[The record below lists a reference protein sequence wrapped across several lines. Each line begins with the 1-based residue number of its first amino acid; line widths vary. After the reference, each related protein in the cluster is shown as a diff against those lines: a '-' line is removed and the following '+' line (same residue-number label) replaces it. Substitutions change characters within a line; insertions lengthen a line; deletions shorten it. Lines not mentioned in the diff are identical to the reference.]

1 MGVGRLRGN
10 SARIPVMGI
19 DRDIV
24 RSLREFGVFINQAD
38 WRGKEN
44 DVVNTFAHRFLA
56 KRVRPLDRIGIE
68 VGVPQL
74 GGKGRKQA
82 VRKDLVI
89 WKRGGQTTWDKN
101 WKAKAVPQ
109 AILEWKVKRG
119 LSAKATISARD
130 RAWLTGFKSKHRGFV
145 GVCVTV
151 AFGKKTEVKWEIV

>member
-1 MGVGRLRGN
+1 MKLSDLIKKSLDEN
-10 SARIPVMGI
+10 ARFFWESG
-19 DRDIV
+19 
-24 RSLREFGVFINQAD
+24 

-44 DVVNTFAHRFLA
+44 DCVNLFAHRFLA

-89 WKRGGQTTWDKN
+89 WRHGGQTTWDKS

-119 LSAKATISARD
+119 PNAQPIISSRD
-130 RAWLTGFKSKHRGFV
+130 RAWLKAFKSKHRGFI

-151 AFGKKTEVKWEIV
+151 AFGKKADMKWEFV

>member
-1 MGVGRLRGN
+1 MG
-10 SARIPVMGI
+10 M
-19 DRDIV
+19 DRDISK
-24 RSLREFGVFINQAD
+24 SLREFGVFISQAN

-44 DVVNTFAHRFLA
+44 DLVNLFAHRFLA

-68 VGVPQL
+68 VAVPQL

-89 WKRGGQTTWDKN
+89 WGKGGQTTWDAG

-109 AILEWKVKRG
+109 VILEWKVKRG
-119 LSAKATISARD
+119 PNAQATISSRD
-130 RAWLTGFKSKHRGFV
+130 RAWLKAFKSKHSGFI

-151 AFGKKTEVKWEIV
+151 AFGKKAEMKWEIV

>member
-1 MGVGRLRGN
+1 MEL
-10 SARIPVMGI
+10 
-19 DRDIV
+19 
-24 RSLREFGVFINQAD
+24 QAHIENALKGFSSFLEQAG

-44 DVVNTFAHRFLA
+44 DCVNLFAHRFLA
-56 KRVRPLDRIGIE
+56 KRIRSVDRIGIE
-68 VGVPQL
+68 VAVPQL
-74 GGKGRKQA
+74 IGKRRKQA

-119 LSAKATISARD
+119 PCAKAAISARD
-130 RAWLTGFKSKHRGFV
+130 RAWLAGFKRKHRGFV

-151 AFGKKTEVKWEIV
+151 AYGKKTEVNWEFV

>member
-1 MGVGRLRGN
+1 MGL
-10 SARIPVMGI
+10 
-19 DRDIV
+19 
-24 RSLREFGVFINQAD
+24 QAHIENALKGFSSFLKQGS

-44 DVVNTFAHRFLA
+44 DCVNFFAHKFLA

-74 GGKGRKQA
+74 SGKRRKQA

-119 LSAKATISARD
+119 PNAQPIISSRD
-130 RAWLTGFKSKHRGFV
+130 QAWLKAFKSKHRGFI
-145 GVCVTV
+145 GFCVTV
-151 AFGKKTEVKWEIV
+151 AFGEKTKMKWEIV

>member
-1 MGVGRLRGN
+1 MRL
-10 SARIPVMGI
+10 SDLIKQ
-19 DRDIV
+19 
-24 RSLREFGVFINQAD
+24 SLDENTRFFWKSG

-44 DVVNTFAHRFLA
+44 DCVNLFAHRFLA

-68 VGVPQL
+68 VAVPQL

-89 WKRGGQTTWDKN
+89 WGKGGQTTWDAT
-101 WKAKAVPQ
+101 WKAKTVPQ

-119 LSAKATISARD
+119 PNAQPTISSRD
-130 RAWLTGFKSKHRGFV
+130 RAWLKAFKSKHRGFI

-151 AFGKKTEVKWEIV
+151 AFGKKAEMKWEIV

>member
-1 MGVGRLRGN
+1 MEK
-10 SARIPVMGI
+10 ACA
-19 DRDIV
+19 
-24 RSLREFGVFINQAD
+24 EFSSFLKQTE

-44 DVVNTFAHRFLA
+44 DLVNLFAHRFLA

-68 VGVPQL
+68 VAVPQL

-89 WKRGGQTTWDKN
+89 WGKAGQTTWDAS
-101 WKAKAVPQ
+101 WKAKTAPQ

-119 LSAKATISARD
+119 PSAQPTISLRD
-130 RAWLTGFKSKHRGFV
+130 RAWLKAFKRKHRGFI

-151 AFGKKTEVKWEIV
+151 AFGKKAEMKWELV